1 MLMFFDLS
9 PIELIVLLGMS
20 VVLFGPDKLP
30 AAAASAARLLR
41 QFRAF
46 TESSKAQVR
55 EQLGPE
61 FADLGIE
68 HLDPRR
74 FVREH
79 LGEEAGDIR
88 GTFDQVRRDLH
99 PTLNEPT
106 ATVDQNPHVAAAMSD
121 QYLDA
126 T

>member
-61 FADLGIE
+61 FADLG
-68 HLDPRR
+68 
-74 FVREH
+74 EH